1 MSKSKKVNRK
11 VIKTQSCKHKRKVRS
26 MKIQEAGGP
35 AEWLNNIT
43 SSGGRLS
50 QLHSI
55 IKDLSKEEWRNLKA
69 HLITASGSNVLDVKW
84 EKLHPTVSNDANT
97 QSNIISNIVSDKF
110 SPKVDT
116 VSDKFSPKVD
126 TVSDKSSPKVDTVS
140 DKSSPKVDTV
150 SDKPS
155 PKVDT
160 VSDKPFGFG
169 GRRTRRRRKKSS
181 K

>member
-1 MSKSKKVNRK
+1 MNKSKKVNRRG
-11 VIKTQSCKHKRKVRS
+11 IKTQSCKHKKKVRS
-26 MKIQEAGGP
+26 IKKQMGGGP

-69 HLITASGSNVLDVKW
+69 HLITASGANVLDVKW
-84 EKLHPTVSNDANT
+84 EKLHPTL
-97 QSNIISNIVSDKF
+97 SDIATPETDKP
-110 SPKVDT
+110 SPRVAT
-116 VSDKFSPKVD
+116 PETDKPSPRVA
-126 TVSDKSSPKVDTVS
+126 TP
-140 DKSSPKVDTV
+140 V

-155 PKVDT
+155 PRVAT
-160 VSDKPFGFG
+160 PVSDKPSPRVATPVSDKPSLEVNSQTPETFKFG
-169 GRRTRRRRKKSS
+169 GRRTRRQRKKSS